1 MCLRC
6 SAPNKRHLIR
16 DRQTGLIVCE
26 ECGLA
31 VKDLT
36 EASYQKAQYIWKINS
51 AWPSF
56 SSFEDLMSQIVAKDL
71 PIPPCDL
78 VKGTPSLLLTRIFD
92 LLHETPPRPK
102 RKAGHSIH

>member
-6 SAPNKRHLIR
+6 SAPNKCHLIR

-26 ECGLA
+26 ECGFA

-36 EASYQKAQYIWKINS
+36 EASYQKVQYIWEVNS

-56 SSFEDLMSQIVAKDL
+56 SSFEDLISQILAKDL
-71 PIPPCDL
+71 SIPPCDL
-78 VKGTPSLLLTRIFD
+78 VKGVPSLLLTRIFD
-92 LLHETPPRPK
+92 LLHKAPSSSK
-102 RKAGHSIH
+102 RKTGHSIH